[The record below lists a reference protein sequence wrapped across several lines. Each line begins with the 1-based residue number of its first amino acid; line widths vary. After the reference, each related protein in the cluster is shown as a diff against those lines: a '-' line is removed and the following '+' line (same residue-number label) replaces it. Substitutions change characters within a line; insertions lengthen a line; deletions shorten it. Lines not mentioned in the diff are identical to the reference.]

1 MDVLRLQPEPGGQAE
16 PCWGDLTTVSPQNAQ
31 NSSGRPKPGFLAVFP
46 PHVGGR
52 CRYRRTRPGAGG
64 AGGFRAGRAC
74 RLEVANTRAMA
85 SAPGRFSGDK
95 WMHFQY
101 VSTLLVDAVERGL
114 LPVGAVV
121 SACGTGTG
129 VAGFARIRRLSLQ
142 LRLQRLLVPVVGGN
156 SLSAQ
161 HLLEELH

>member
-1 MDVLRLQPEPGGQAE
+1 MVGVTIGGRGQAQEAQEASVLGGLADWRSRTPELE
-16 PCWGDLTTVSPQNAQ
+16 PWRQ
-31 NSSGRPKPGFLAVFP
+31 
-46 PHVGGR
+46 
-52 CRYRRTRPGAGG
+52 
-64 AGGFRAGRAC
+64 
-74 RLEVANTRAMA
+74 
-85 SAPGRFSGDK
+85 GRFSGDK

-156 SLSAQ
+156 SLSAR

>member
-1 MDVLRLQPEPGGQAE
+1 M
-16 PCWGDLTTVSPQNAQ
+16 
-31 NSSGRPKPGFLAVFP
+31 
-46 PHVGGR
+46 
-52 CRYRRTRPGAGG
+52 
-64 AGGFRAGRAC
+64 
-74 RLEVANTRAMA
+74 EVANTGAMA
-85 SAPGRFSGDK
+85 MAPRRFSGDK

-161 HLLEELH
+161 HLLEELQ

>member
-1 MDVLRLQPEPGGQAE
+1 MWVVGVTIGGRGQAQE
-16 PCWGDLTTVSPQNAQ
+16 VQEASVLGGLADWRSRTLELWQWRQGDFQATN
-31 NSSGRPKPGFLAVFP
+31 G
-46 PHVGGR
+46 
-52 CRYRRTRPGAGG
+52 CI
-64 AGGFRAGRAC
+64 
-74 RLEVANTRAMA
+74 
-85 SAPGRFSGDK
+85 FS
-95 WMHFQY
+95 MS